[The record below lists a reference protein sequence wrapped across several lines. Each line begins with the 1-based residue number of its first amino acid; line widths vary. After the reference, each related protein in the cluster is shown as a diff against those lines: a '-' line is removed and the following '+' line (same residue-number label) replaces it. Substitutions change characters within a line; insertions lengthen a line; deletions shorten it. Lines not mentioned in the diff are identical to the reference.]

1 MTFCV
6 LASVQDDSLQL
17 TISNSNNTHDYENG
31 NGSEDDVHIS
41 HSSQQ
46 KNNMPA
52 IDIDSFEPSSASLL
66 DPQMAAYR
74 AIMSRMV
81 PFGNNI
87 NGTNSSRRYVK
98 QEPILNHDESSPED
112 GSNSQSS
119 LNDRLSP

>member
-1 MTFCV
+1 MP
-6 LASVQDDSLQL
+6 L
-17 TISNSNNTHDYENG
+17 TLSTNGISSFSIPNDYENM
-31 NGSEDDVHIS
+31 NADDELHV
-41 HSSQQ
+41 SQD
-46 KNNMPA
+46 KSTLPMN
-52 IDIDSFEPSSASLL
+52 DGDCYETSTSLL
-66 DPQMAAYR
+66 DPQLAAYR